1 MKKVQPRQIATKRPF
16 ELWKARR
23 ILSCTRWTAGPL
35 KSPVNPEYRG
45 WEGTFEKCPDRQR
58 VGNPNA
64 ARAWPMAVSAIKA
77 RKAEFATT
85 ALKAIYEIQGTG
97 VNTLAKIAS
106 CMNKRGEKTAR
117 GGTWTA
123 TAVKRVLACA

>member
-1 MKKVQPRQIATKRPF
+1 
-16 ELWKARR
+16 
-23 ILSCTRWTAGPL
+23 
-35 KSPVNPEYRG
+35 
-45 WEGTFEKCPDRQR
+45 
-58 VGNPNA
+58 
-64 ARAWPMAVSAIKA
+64 MAVSAIKA